1 MNFTTRCVS
10 LVASALLAADASGTV
25 ILQFNN
31 NANNVVGGAP
41 QTIQAAPGGSIV
53 LSLQLVA
60 TTETTIALDY
70 WLSQFSGVASGVF
83 SITGRDL
90 TGSAFD
96 RAEWGNSTVLS
107 PGDQFNNSVS
117 MGIGHPDG
125 VPDNVLGPRNGPSL
139 GGRFSNMHNPPGT
152 HQVATF
158 TLTLSLG
165 AAPGLYQIRTFTY
178 PKHGWVDPGFGDNPF
193 DAHAAINVA
202 VVPEPT
208 TWALLGIGLLVL
220 GAAGKFQRRR

>member
-1 MNFTTRCVS
+1 MKNPARNAQTDVEVS
-10 LVASALLAADASGTV
+10 PPSAVAS
-25 ILQFNN
+25 FN
-31 NANNVVGGAP
+31 VEGRK
-41 QTIQAAPGGSIV
+41 QTSSISAV
-53 LSLQLVA
+53 HAIAKTPARLFSIKY